1 MHPLF
6 ELTKAGL
13 HTSIQDLGRYGY
25 QQYGVIVGG
34 AMDSYALRLGNYL
47 VGNSEGEA
55 AIEMAYGNT
64 SLRFLTT
71 TYIAITGAKT
81 KVLLNGR
88 TISMWTGVRVEKG
101 DFLEIGVPE
110 QGYINYLTVHGG
122 VDGEN
127 FLGSKSTYLRG
138 HFGGLGRLLKNRDLI
153 FGRKEH
159 VNSKKSFTRR
169 RLAEELVPNYPDHV
183 VARVIVSPQKKYFTE
198 ESIQNFFSTTYTI
211 SRQSDRMGYRLDGQ
225 PLEYQIQQNLIT
237 DAIPLGTIQVP
248 NNGLPIILLSDHQTT
263 GGYPKIGVLAS
274 VDIPVVSQLRPRQK
288 ISFEPIAV
296 QEAQQL
302 WLMQENN
309 LAITR
314 IVG

>member
-47 VGNSEGEA
+47 VGNTEGEA

-81 KVLLNGR
+81 RVLLNGR
-88 TISMWTGVRVEKG
+88 TTPMWTGFRVEKG
-101 DFLEIGVPE
+101 DFLEVGVPE
-110 QGYINYLTVHGG
+110 QGYVNYLTVHGG

-138 HFGGLGRLLKNRDLI
+138 HFGGFGRLLKNRDLVI
-153 FGRKEH
+153 GKKEH
-159 VNSKKSFTRR
+159 ANSQKSLTRR
-169 RLAEELVPNYPDHV
+169 RLAEELIPNYLDHV

-198 ESIQNFFSTTYTI
+198 ESSQNFFSTTYTI

-237 DAIPLGTIQVP
+237 DAIPLGAIQVP

-274 VDIPVVSQLRPRQK
+274 VDIPLVAQLRPGQQ
-288 ISFEPIAV
+288 ISFLPISV
-296 QEAQQL
+296 QEAQHVYKE
-302 WLMQENN
+302 QENQ
-309 LAITR
+309 LAITKL
-314 IVG
+314 VG